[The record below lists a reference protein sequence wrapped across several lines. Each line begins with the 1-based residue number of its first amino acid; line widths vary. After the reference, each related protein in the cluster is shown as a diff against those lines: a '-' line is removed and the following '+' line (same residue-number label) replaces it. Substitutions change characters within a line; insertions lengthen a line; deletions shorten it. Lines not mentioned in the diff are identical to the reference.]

1 MQILSK
7 EHRSAT
13 PVEALDSQTMPSDV
27 HNQQLQLQLANAEAR
42 VSAAENQASALSARY
57 GRTARRSA
65 RFLTPSV
72 QI

>member
-1 MQILSK
+1 
-7 EHRSAT
+7 
-13 PVEALDSQTMPSDV
+13 MPSDV

-57 GRTARRSA
+57 GFKARRSA